1 MLETRN
7 VSVFYGRHRA
17 LENVSPTVC
26 KGEIVVMLGANG
38 AGKST
43 FLRAV
48 AGQTAQARRRQRAD
62 GWADITR
69 RPPHEIVETGIAL
82 VPEDR
87 GIFADL
93 TVQENLFSAPIP
105 SARGRSRRRIWS
117 ACSACFPSSSERR
130 KQLVRTMSGGERQMV
145 AIGRAMMSAP
155 TILMLDEPS
164 LGLAP
169 LLCTELFRT
178 LARIKEAGV
187 GIFLVEQ
194 NARQSL
200 AIADRGY
207 LLDNGHIVGA
217 DTRPSVVEGRKGQS
231 GISGRRA
238 RFLPPR
244 RAAEN
249 SHSKICFAAVGGR
262 LLAVASG
269 VHSSSRRGFLQID
282 TARAAGPRKGIA
294 REQIDPD
301 DFIRCKANPAAQSSY
316 FCCCI
321 DSLKRLPRDGGIALS
336 CWRCDASP
344 FSWAVSG
351 RRLAGRARERSA
363 SESQRSSASRT
374 FCWLPNCSGP

>member
-1 MLETRN
+1 MLESRGI
-7 VSVFYGRHRA
+7 SVFYGRHRA
-17 LENVSPTVC
+17 LENVSLTVSQ
-26 KGEIVVMLGANG
+26 GEIVVMLGANG

-48 AGQTAQARRRQRAD
+48 AGQVRKREGGSVLMD
-62 GWADITR
+62 GRDITR
-69 RPPHEIVETGIAL
+69 QPAHEIVEAGIAL

-93 TVQENLFSAPIP
+93 TVQENLVLGAYPRRARP
-105 SARGRSRRRIWS
+105 SETENMDRVLSL
-117 ACSACFPSSSERR
+117 FPKLGERR

-178 LARIKEAGV
+178 LARIKETRV

-217 DTRPSVVEGRKGQS
+217 DS
-231 GISGRRA
+231 
-238 RFLPPR
+238 
-244 RAAEN
+244 AAN
-249 SHSKICFAAVGGR
+249 
-262 LLAVASG
+262 LAN
-269 VHSSSRRGFLQID
+269 D
-282 TARAAGPRKGIA
+282 
-294 REQIDPD
+294 EQ
-301 DFIRCKANPAAQSSY
+301 
-316 FCCCI
+316 
-321 DSLKRLPRDGGIALS
+321 
-336 CWRCDASP
+336 
-344 FSWAVSG
+344 V
-351 RRLAGRARERSA
+351 RLAYLGA
-363 SESQRSSASRT
+363 
-374 FCWLPNCSGP
+374 